1 MLPVC
6 ASHGAKV
13 IRIRANWIASR
24 YWRSAFASSSLFD
37 ETITETV
44 HEKEII
50 LRINYDYETGD
61 VGNGVIT
68 ETFSFSFL
76 ALSTRK
82 SAAFHSSPVAKS
94 LKHNFPFSS
103 PTSPWQHGR
112 DDSSLSNGCQPST
125 LARFSLGGWDKLCID
140 IRRRRKIE
148 LEKRC
153 NFHYKARLRPLRS
166 TLGFWKEDFNLLGV
180 NIDVGVSQFLDGFI
194 QQSRTERMSLKLD
207 WMTTW
212 LKRLFRPLEWDS
224 RDESH
229 FKINWKQFYAT
240 LRPTVAALMR
250 ESRRV
255 Y

>member
-24 YWRSAFASSSLFD
+24 YWRWAFASSSLFD
-37 ETITETV
+37 ETITETI

-50 LRINYDYETGD
+50 SLRINYDCETGD

-68 ETFSFSFL
+68 ETFSFSFR

-112 DDSSLSNGCQPST
+112 DDSSLSNGCQPSP
-125 LARFSLGGWDKLCID
+125 LARFSLGGIADGINYASTFGGGGKLS
-140 IRRRRKIE
+140 
-148 LEKRC
+148 LEKDAISTTKRDWG
-153 NFHYKARLRPLRS
+153 LWRPL
-166 TLGFWKEDFNLLGV
+166 WVCE
-180 NIDVGVSQFLDGFI
+180 
-194 QQSRTERMSLKLD
+194 
-207 WMTTW
+207 
-212 LKRLFRPLEWDS
+212 KRISIYE
-224 RDESH
+224 E
-229 FKINWKQFYAT
+229 
-240 LRPTVAALMR
+240 
-250 ESRRV
+250 
-255 Y
+255 